1 MEQELIRIK
10 VKYNQKSTKVEGY
23 FPNNIKYK
31 NNIINEELKTIDG
44 SPYIEIT
51 EEEHQAAMGKTMCVI
66 DGVFQEYVQTDAEIL
81 EQTKNSKIAQCKSYL
96 AKTDWQAVR
105 LSETGEPMKDGV
117 AEKRAIARSAQDLIE
132 ACTTLDELNQ
142 INTDF

>member
-1 MEQELIRIK
+1 MKAIK
-10 VKYNQKSTKVEGY
+10 VKYNTKSTKVEGY

-31 NNIINEELKTIDG
+31 NINEEFKTIDG

-66 DGVFQEYVQTDAEIL
+66 DGVFQEYVQTDDEIL

-96 AKTDWQAVR
+96 VKTDWQPIAYQERGREYDDVKTKRLEAV
-105 LSETGEPMKDGV
+105 L
-117 AEKRAIARSAQDLIE
+117 AQDLIE
-132 ACTTLDELNQ
+132 ACTTLEELNQ